1 MKINKSFLIAVAPL
15 LFLLMWSSGAVFAKV
30 GLQYTD
36 SWSFLLIRST
46 IAVFLLSILLS
57 IQVRNVNA
65 KSKIFKKPNRNEL
78 ILIISSGVLL
88 QIFYLVF
95 YFLAIESQMS
105 IGLIILI
112 LGTQPLLTMIFFLKQ
127 ATIRQF
133 LLLTTCFIGL
143 CVSMLGY
150 YTLNEINMFGIIFSV
165 LSLLCITFGTIIQS
179 KTSSHPLLMLWVQ
192 TMVAWVVFLLLACF
206 KGITFQYHWK
216 LVVASLW
223 MGGVVSVGA
232 LLLLIA
238 MLNYNSVNKVSSLFF
253 MLPILTIF
261 LDSLIFKTDLSAL
274 SIIGAVVVCGSL
286 FVYQH
291 YEK

>member
-1 MKINKSFLIAVAPL
+1 MKINKSFLVAVAPL

-36 SWSFLLIRST
+36 SWSFLLIR
-46 IAVFLLSILLS
+46 
-57 IQVRNVNA
+57 
-65 KSKIFKKPNRNEL
+65 
-78 ILIISSGVLL
+78 
-88 QIFYLVF
+88 FYLVF

-179 KTSSHPLLMLWVQ
+179 KTSSHPLFMLWIQ

-206 KGITFQYHWK
+206 KGITFQYHWQ